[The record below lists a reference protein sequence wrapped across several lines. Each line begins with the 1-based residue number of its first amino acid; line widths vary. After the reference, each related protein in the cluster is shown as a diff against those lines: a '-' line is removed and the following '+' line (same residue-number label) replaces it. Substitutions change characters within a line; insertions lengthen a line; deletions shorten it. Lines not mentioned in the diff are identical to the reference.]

1 MKDITE
7 LVQEKEVYL
16 DLVGESHDKFT
27 KASASNQQIYL
38 RFRKYIEEEL
48 LLTFNDDRYDKLGTT
63 KALWDTLEF
72 TPECIA
78 KINQIMLEK
87 P

>member
-27 KASASNQQIYL
+27 KASA
-38 RFRKYIEEEL
+38 
-48 LLTFNDDRYDKLGTT
+48 
-63 KALWDTLEF
+63 
-72 TPECIA
+72 
-78 KINQIMLEK
+78 
-87 P
+87 